1 MNLKI
6 STATER
12 SESQV
17 ELFREATIMGL
28 YVAVVEIA
36 ELAPLPERR
45 LGHGEITGPVGS
57 DLLAIVW
64 GTALSLALAHWF
76 AFRIAAAG
84 FRGDRP
90 SLQDQLIGL
99 GQVGGAALV
108 AALSSLPILFL
119 SDDAGR
125 QDVGIVPS

>member
-17 ELFREATIMGL
+17 ELFREATIMVL

-36 ELAPLPERR
+36 ELAALPERR

-64 GTALSLALAHWF
+64 GTALSLAFLWF
-76 AFRIAAAG
+76 AVYAAV
-84 FRGDRP
+84 
-90 SLQDQLIGL
+90 SLL
-99 GQVGGAALV
+99 GGAVYLFGRFPKPETPAQTPAEV
-108 AALSSLPILFL
+108 TCGSLGGD
-119 SDDAGR
+119 SDQG
-125 QDVGIVPS
+125 

>member
-17 ELFREATIMGL
+17 ELFREATIMVL

-36 ELAPLPERR
+36 ELAALPERR

-90 SLQDQLIGL
+90 SRQDQLIGL
-99 GQVGGAALV
+99 VQVGGAALV

-119 SDDAGR
+119 S
-125 QDVGIVPS
+125 